1 MGEFEARQNWGY
13 MGEFGTLHNWGNMD
27 QGVWNRTIIRI
38 GRYKWHKVTQ
48 FWEVSWRMCNTF
60 EGQIGIF
67 LLSSISASKTHLTCC
82 RAPRKMTLSFLLAW
96 RLPKLLPS
104 LVSSLPQRQ
113 LFIKFNQTEAVN
125 MVFPAQ
131 SIIHI
136 SIQYHIPEYL
146 FNIVYIN
153 HKISKWIKIYSNS
166 AETVS
171 IIVFLFM
178 CCLIN
183 QSNHIP
189 IHYHYIIY
197 QCIYPTLLSTLT
209 IANIE

>member
-1 MGEFEARQNWGY
+1 
-13 MGEFGTLHNWGNMD
+13 
-27 QGVWNRTIIRI
+27 
-38 GRYKWHKVTQ
+38 
-48 FWEVSWRMCNTF
+48 MCNTF
-60 EGQIGIF
+60 EGQIEIF
-67 LLSSISASKTHLTCC
+67 LLNFISASYTLHC

-104 LVSSLPQRQ
+104 LVSSLPPPSQ

-153 HKISKWIKIYSNS
+153 LQISKWIKIYSNS

-178 CCLIN
+178 CL
-183 QSNHIP
+183 SYKP
-189 IHYHYIIY
+189 ITSTFPYIIIISYTSVFILHCY
-197 QCIYPTLLSTLT
+197 QP
-209 IANIE
+209 